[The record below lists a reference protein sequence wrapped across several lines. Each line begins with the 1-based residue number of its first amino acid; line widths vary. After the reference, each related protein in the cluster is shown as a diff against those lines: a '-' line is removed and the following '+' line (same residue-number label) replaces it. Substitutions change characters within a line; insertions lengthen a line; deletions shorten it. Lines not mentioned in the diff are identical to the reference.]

1 MFLCA
6 AVEINLSLK
15 NLFVNTHLSR
25 RSISSKIRP
34 LFSVKCE
41 ILIETL
47 LPAESYSAFHMHVH
61 KLVYYFSSVLT
72 WELAAH
78 LRGAPRETR
87 HVSKRFTLITWS
99 NSSLETCNFHPS
111 VQFTVRRA
119 FPWPLNK
126 CFYSQSWCTITGFV
140 QRNTKTWACY
150 WVEWPKV

>member
-15 NLFVNTHLSR
+15 NLFVITHLSR

-72 WELAAH
+72 
-78 LRGAPRETR
+78 
-87 HVSKRFTLITWS
+87 
-99 NSSLETCNFHPS
+99 
-111 VQFTVRRA
+111 
-119 FPWPLNK
+119 
-126 CFYSQSWCTITGFV
+126 
-140 QRNTKTWACY
+140 
-150 WVEWPKV
+150 